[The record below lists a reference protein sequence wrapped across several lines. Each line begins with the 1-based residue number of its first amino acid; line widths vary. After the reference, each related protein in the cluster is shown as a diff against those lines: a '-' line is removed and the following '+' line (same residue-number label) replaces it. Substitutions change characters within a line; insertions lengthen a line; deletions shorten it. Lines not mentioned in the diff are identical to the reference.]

1 MTLQMTSGN
10 DNWFTNE
17 MFLQCAKYSEEI
29 AFRHG
34 MQGLTTTKAG
44 TVSDAVYIYGWS
56 MLLVILGGSLIF
68 HFIETIFHLQSD
80 DT

>member
-44 TVSDAVYIYGWS
+44 TVSVRMIDATRDIGR
-56 MLLVILGGSLIF
+56 VINFSF
-68 HFIETIFHLQSD
+68 Y
-80 DT
+80 